1 MIGIL
6 KKQMWRSFEGK
17 KYTHKENCTI
27 LQEAVQVVNS
37 RPLATGSWAEGT
49 SLCPK
54 DLMMERTRVGM
65 PTVQFETGQQ
75 LVKRFK
81 AVQEAKEEFLDRW
94 VKEIFPSLVKQKKW
108 NRYKRDAKVGDV
120 VLRKDETAAGQTY
133 KSVRIIGVHA
143 GSDGKVRSADVEYKI
158 PGESKFR
165 VTTRPSHK
173 LVLVIPVEEQTME
186 EPEDLVEGGE
196 EEVHT
201 QEDWNSNRAEEKQE
215 REEPAIE
222 GPSLEGP
229 ALEEAGVDVS
239 EGETKEEAH
248 MKKGDLEEQGEGE
261 REPAGSCPIVKGN
274 LKITHRD
281 AIEEIKDTHQAL
293 KRGRGRPRKVN
304 VNTAEGGQEASS
316 PGPGKGSVPY
326 EKVRCCL
333 GPKGNGVSS
342 MEGGK

>member
-17 KYTHKENCTI
+17 KYTHKETCTI

-37 RPLATGSWAEGT
+37 RPLATGSWAEGAP
-49 SLCPK
+49 LCPK

-65 PTVQFETGQQ
+65 PTIQFKTGQQ

-94 VKEIFPSLVKQKKW
+94 VKEIFPSLVQQKKW
-108 NRYKRDAKVGDV
+108 YKYKRDAKVGDV

-173 LVLVIPVEEQTME
+173 LVLVIPVEEQRWRNQRT
-186 EPEDLVEGGE
+186 
-196 EEVHT
+196 
-201 QEDWNSNRAEEKQE
+201 
-215 REEPAIE
+215 
-222 GPSLEGP
+222 
-229 ALEEAGVDVS
+229 
-239 EGETKEEAH
+239 
-248 MKKGDLEEQGEGE
+248 
-261 REPAGSCPIVKGN
+261 
-274 LKITHRD
+274 
-281 AIEEIKDTHQAL
+281 
-293 KRGRGRPRKVN
+293 
-304 VNTAEGGQEASS
+304 
-316 PGPGKGSVPY
+316 
-326 EKVRCCL
+326 
-333 GPKGNGVSS
+333 
-342 MEGGK
+342 